1 MASRFSLGKLFSKGY
16 RRSGGRAPREVKPG
30 MRFQQTRQLGSV
42 WVVKRMVHTLGND
55 LPHAMIAREDVESDT
70 RVIAVS
76 ALQDKHFFQYVPPKE
91 NPPQATPKAD

>member
-1 MASRFSLGKLFSKGY
+1 MPSGFSLGKLFSKGY
-16 RRSGGRAPREVKPG
+16 RRSGGRGPREVKPG

-42 WVVKRMVHTLGND
+42 WVVKRMVHTLGYD
-55 LPHAMIAREDVESDT
+55 IPHVMIAREEVESDT

-91 NPPQATPKAD
+91 NPPQETPEAD